1 MSWFA
6 ALLIITSAFMHAL
19 WNFVSK
25 RRSPTVAFFFVAAVG
40 AVVAI
45 LPILISLGEVLPAVP
60 LSVWLLVTLTGV
72 AQAVYFSGLAGA
84 YQRGD
89 ISLAYPLARALPVL
103 AVAVISLL
111 LGKGE
116 EIGRLSLIGMGL
128 ISVGCLILPLPH
140 FRRLRLRD
148 YADGV
153 YLMAIVAAVGTTAYT
168 LIDDSALRQL
178 RTATSIPLTTTW
190 VTLLFITLQVL
201 STAVMLGVATAI
213 NATERQRLG
222 AILRNRPLWLAG
234 LLTGV
239 VMMATYG
246 LVLASMAY
254 VRNVSYVAAFRQ
266 LSIPIGAV
274 LGMTL
279 QKEARHRPKIIG
291 IVVISIGLIFVGIG

>member
-6 ALLIITSAFMHAL
+6 AVLIITSAFMHAL
-19 WNFVSK
+19 WNFISK
-25 RRSPTVAFFFVAAVG
+25 RRSPTVAFFFVAAVW
-40 AVVAI
+40 AVLVV
-45 LPILISLGEVLPAVP
+45 LPILILLWDTLFFVP
-60 LSVWLLVTLTGV
+60 PFVWLLITLTGV

-103 AVAVISLL
+103 AVAGISIL
-111 LGKGE
+111 LGKGG
-116 EIGRLSLIGMGL
+116 EIGRLSLLGMVL
-128 ISVGCLILPLPH
+128 ISAGCIILPLPH

-178 RTATSIPLTTTW
+178 RTTAGIPLNTTW
-190 VTLLFITLQVL
+190 ITLLFITLQVL
-201 STAVMLGVATAI
+201 STAVMMGLATLL
-213 NATERQRLG
+213 NPTERQRL
-222 AILRNRPLWLAG
+222 AAMIHNRPLFLSG

-239 VMMATYG
+239 VMMTTYG

-279 QKEARHRPKIIG
+279 QKEARHRPKVMG
-291 IVVISIGLIFVGIG
+291 IVIISMGLILVGIG